1 MTDELHR
8 DVGRHDA
15 EIASLQRE
23 IAELRTDVRSILT
36 TLAEARGGWKTLMAV
51 AGIAGMA
58 GAVIT
63 KVALALGVIK

>member
-51 AGIAGMA
+51 GGLA
-58 GAVIT
+58 GAVG
-63 KVALALGVIK
+63 ALATKLALAFVVIK

>member
-23 IAELRTDVRSILT
+23 ISELRIDVRSILA

-51 AGIAGMA
+51 GGLA
-58 GAVIT
+58 GAVG
-63 KVALALGVIK
+63 ALATKFALAFGVIK

>member
-51 AGIAGMA
+51 GGLA
-58 GAVIT
+58 GAVG
-63 KVALALGVIK
+63 ALATKLALAFGVIK